1 MWKKD
6 EKEEKLKLLELAIEE
21 YINTPDNAKNLAT
34 IQKSMDSKEQ
44 QFQNILKIEVMK
56 LSIL

>member
-34 IQKSMDSKEQ
+34 IQKKYRFKKATISKH
-44 QFQNILKIEVMK
+44 LKNKSSEIV
-56 LSIL
+56 